1 MIYFARELM
10 KIKAIV
16 LDTPNLTVLGVIGGS
31 ICGILILS
39 FNSLIG
45 RSGTTG
51 SDYIGAWDW
60 GIVGLGIMY
69 GGFFG
74 LFMAPLGYIV
84 FLRKIGVRKAI
95 FPAFFGTILG
105 GFFGAF
111 FGPSDAMAYGISGF
125 LISLLVLWL
134 REQSQD
140 VQRG

>member
-1 MIYFARELM
+1 MNIFVRELM

-16 LDTPNLTVLGVIGGS
+16 LDTPNLTVLGLIGGS

-51 SDYIGAWDW
+51 SEYIGAWDW

-74 LFMAPLGYIV
+74 IFLVPLGYII

-95 FPAFFGTILG
+95 FPAFLGTILG
-105 GFFGAF
+105 GFFGGF
-111 FGPSDAMAYGISGF
+111 FGPSDAMACGISGF
-125 LISLLVLWL
+125 LISLLVVRL
-134 REQSQD
+134 REQAQD
-140 VQRG
+140 E